1 MNWIL
6 LGIVVGVTN
15 AASLLVMAKLTAL
28 RARTVSKYERE
39 VENTPPCFGVD
50 HEL

>member
-1 MNWIL
+1 MSWIL
-6 LGIVVGVTN
+6 LGIVVVVTN

-39 VENTPPCFGVD
+39 VENTPPLFRSRP
-50 HEL
+50 